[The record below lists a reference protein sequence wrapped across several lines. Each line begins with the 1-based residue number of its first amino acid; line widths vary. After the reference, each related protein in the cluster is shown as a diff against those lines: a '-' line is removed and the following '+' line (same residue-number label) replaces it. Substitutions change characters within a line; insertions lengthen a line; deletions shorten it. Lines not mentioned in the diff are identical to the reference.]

1 MPQTDDPS
9 PCGFDVL
16 YGVKPDPP
24 GAASIRRVFLRD
36 TSILKTS
43 NPIIMNYYDY
53 VDGLR
58 ESKLRPVLERLLPV
72 LLMSAWGEVPADV
85 DIQFPPLW
93 TPTAR
98 EVADIAKAKTE
109 TVINAFQAGLMDRSE
124 AMQELKKLSD
134 GTGLFESIA
143 EESIAAA
150 AGQTYQD
157 VTALKDPL
165 AGIEETSA
173 FDALPPVMS
182 LDGGKGSGNFGHAGR
197 PGKVGGS
204 AQGGGSSSGASEYR
218 KPTGIVLNKNG
229 EKTLDKAERKR
240 YFDILIGEKTID
252 GVKINGLYNHMFD
265 RAAQRS
271 ISPGEIRNCIKTA
284 NSVYP
289 GNVTNRRVYQTP
301 KMKVVV
307 DFKEGEIVTII
318 RR

>member
-1 MPQTDDPS
+1 MLPAS
-9 PCGFDVL
+9 GGF
-16 YGVKPDPP
+16 
-24 GAASIRRVFLRD
+24 FLRD

-43 NPIIMNYYDY
+43 NPVIQNYYDY

-134 GTGLFESIA
+134 ETGLFESIA
-143 EESIAAA
+143 EESVAAA

-165 AGIEETSA
+165 AGIEEISA

-204 AQGGGSSSGASEYR
+204 AQGGGSSSEASEYR

-229 EKTLDKAERKR
+229 GKTLDKAERKR
-240 YFDILIGEKTID
+240 YSDILIGHKTPD
-252 GVKINGLYNHMFD
+252 GVTVKNISLHAYERLAG
-265 RAAQRS
+265 RE
-271 ISPGEIRNCIKTA
+271 ISPGRARDALNNNGKPSKNDESCLTYDRSGIR
-284 NSVYP
+284 V
-289 GNVTNRRVYQTP
+289 VLNRRT
-301 KMKVVV
+301 
-307 DFKEGEIVTII
+307 GNIVTVAK
-318 RR
+318 RGSGRGTK

>member
-1 MPQTDDPS
+1 MQLINRGDEIRNFQYNFAGLKDIYDS
-9 PCGFDVL
+9 MCLDL
-16 YGVKPDPP
+16 S
-24 GAASIRRVFLRD
+24 GAAHIPATKLFGRSPAGMNATGESD
-36 TSILKTS
+36 LK
-43 NPIIMNYYDY
+43 NYYDY

-134 GTGLFESIA
+134 EIGLFESIA

-204 AQGGGSSSGASEYR
+204 QTKHGEEAGGGSSSGASEYR

-229 EKTLDKAERKR
+229 EKLLTKR
-240 YFDILIGEKTID
+240 NENGILIYSLD
-252 GVKINGLYNHMFD
+252 
-265 RAAQRS
+265 
-271 ISPGEIRNCIKTA
+271 IRL
-284 NSVYP
+284 P
-289 GNVTNRRVYQTP
+289 MG
-301 KMKVVV
+301 
-307 DFKEGEIVTII
+307 
-318 RR
+318 